1 MHLKSRQDVGCPSAS
16 LMLPASAPHPR
27 AQPRPVQNTPPPP
40 MLAGP
45 PVAGELFQVEL
56 QYLLCFGLWLSSQ
69 PGPGPRGGRPPYP
82 GPCACTPPP
91 HTHWRPGIQ
100 VGGGR
105 RARGLRALPRRLQS
119 AAERA
124 PLPLPS
130 WSLQPDREGR
140 RRRCLHGHLG
150 FKKFCVHIRQRVHK
164 SSCLLLKAFSPL
176 SLWKYFKAHPI

>member
-1 MHLKSRQDVGCPSAS
+1 
-16 LMLPASAPHPR
+16 
-27 AQPRPVQNTPPPP
+27 

-45 PVAGELFQVEL
+45 PVAGELFRVEL

-82 GPCACTPPP
+82 GPCAYTPLPT
-91 HTHWRPGIQ
+91 HTGALGSRWAE
-100 VGGGR
+100 GGGPG
-105 RARGLRALPRRLQS
+105 ACVLFHAGCRALQS
-119 AAERA
+119 GV
-124 PLPLPS
+124 PPPLPS

-164 SSCLLLKAFSPL
+164 SSCLLLKAFPL
-176 SLWKYFKAHPI
+176 CLCGSILKHIPSDMLVTPEYFCAWL